1 MTAALR
7 DAECA
12 GVEYLPPCSEPRLFA
27 TGAGRQI
34 AEATQLLL
42 SALNCAVDDA
52 ARGGTTDTG
61 ARRAAA
67 ELLDARIAVLQA
79 VAAAGRVLADR
90 ERVLDLPVTSSA
102 SEPSPRGGAPR
113 PARSLSLPARRAAG

>member
-7 DAECA
+7 DAEC
-12 GVEYLPPCSEPRLFA
+12 VEVDYLPSCSEPRLFA
-27 TGAGRQI
+27 TGACRQI

-42 SALNCAVDDA
+42 SALNRAVDDA
-52 ARGGTTDTG
+52 ARAGTTDTG

-90 ERVLDLPVTSSA
+90 ERILDLP
-102 SEPSPRGGAPR
+102 
-113 PARSLSLPARRAAG
+113 AAGRSGPTAA

>member
-7 DAECA
+7 GADCAE
-12 GVEYLPPCSEPRLFA
+12 VQYLPPCSEPRVFA
-27 TGAGRQI
+27 TGAGRHI

-42 SALNCAVDDA
+42 SALNGAVDDA
-52 ARGGTTDTG
+52 ARAGTTDTG

-67 ELLDARIAVLQA
+67 ELVDARVAVLQA

-90 ERVLDLPVTSSA
+90 ERVLDLP
-102 SEPSPRGGAPR
+102 
-113 PARSLSLPARRAAG
+113 AAGASTPTAA